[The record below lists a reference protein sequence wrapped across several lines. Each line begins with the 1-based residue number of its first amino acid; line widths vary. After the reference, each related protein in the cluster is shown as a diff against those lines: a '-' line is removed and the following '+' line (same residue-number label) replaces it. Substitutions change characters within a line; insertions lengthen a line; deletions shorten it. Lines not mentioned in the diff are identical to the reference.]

1 MTITM
6 NYWEIDEY
14 TDVIAGG
21 STIDYEVTDE
31 QFETIKASYE
41 TGKYQYMTDD
51 EELKDIVALFYG
63 EAYEPM
69 IETYGKNIYM
79 VIAFEYPN
87 EIRKGGN

>member
-14 TDVIAGG
+14 TDVIVGG
-21 STIDYEVTDE
+21 SAIDYEVDTE
-31 QFETIKASYE
+31 QFEKIKASYE

-51 EELKDIVALFYG
+51 EDLKDIVALFYN

-69 IETYGKNIYM
+69 VETYGKNIYM
-79 VIAFEYPN
+79 TIAFEYPN
-87 EIRKGGN
+87 EGGN